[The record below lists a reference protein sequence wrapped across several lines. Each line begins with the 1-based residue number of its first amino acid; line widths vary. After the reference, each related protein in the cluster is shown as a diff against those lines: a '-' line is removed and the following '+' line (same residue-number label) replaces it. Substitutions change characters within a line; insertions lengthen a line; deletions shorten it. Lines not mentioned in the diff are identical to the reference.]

1 MIVLVYAVA
10 AVKVLRDV
18 VKENAAI
25 ADLAVIVVDVAMDAA
40 MDAAMDEICDE
51 WMGYVILD
59 NFMCN
64 QP

>member
-1 MIVLVYAVA
+1 MIVLVYAAA

-40 MDAAMDEICDE
+40 MDEICDE